1 MFGAS
6 DAARSKG
13 YSVKGKDRIYI
24 HIFFF
29 RSLLCV
35 GWGCSPDCSL
45 ASAKYEG
52 KARAKCVCGLL
63 VGAVVEVS
71 MSARALRGV
80 ISLERFRCDIM

>member
-13 YSVKGKDRIYI
+13 YSVKGKERIYI
-24 HIFFF
+24 HFFF
-29 RSLLCV
+29 SPFFSLRWL
-35 GWGCSPDCSL
+35 GLLPGPL

-71 MSARALRGV
+71 MSARALRGG
-80 ISLERFRCDIM
+80 ISLERFRCAIM